1 MAWLGRPMARP
12 LYSSWGSN
20 MKRYYIVFNEHG
32 ALHTRLPI
40 NATVHDPLPT
50 GTVSVDGDLWLRTIN
65 EVDGAWMLSSDGKIT
80 KEPLPELKPDFS
92 EVERQWRDVELESL
106 NWLRERHRDE
116 QDLAVSTTLTPEQ
129 FAQLLT
135 YMQQLRDWPQ
145 SPDFPDHEQRP
156 HRPDWIATPTQ

>member
-1 MAWLGRPMARP
+1 MVWPPRPTAQP
-12 LYSSWGSN
+12 LYSSWGFN

-40 NATVHDPLPT
+40 NATVPDPLPI

-65 EVDGAWMLSSDGKIT
+65 EVDGAWMLSKDGKIT

-92 EVERQWRDVELESL
+92 DIERRWRDAEFASIK
-106 NWLRERHRDE
+106 WLRERHRDE
-116 QDLAVSTTLTPEQ
+116 QDLALNTTLTPEQ

-135 YMQQLRDWPQ
+135 YLQQLRDWPL
-145 SPDFPDHEQRP
+145 SPAFPAHEQRP
-156 HRPDWIATPTQ
+156 VQPDWLATQRL